1 MASPAASSTKWA
13 IWGPIGIALVV
24 AAIVVIIVLAV
35 MVSRQQSSTCS
46 ASNAKVDPAAVT
58 PAATWRK
65 STMPPYNRLAGAP
78 LPPSG
83 APLTPS
89 GAPLTPS
96 SRTVAPDAPD
106 APPVPDA
113 PMAPVENKHTGA
125 PEDVRAASKAAQ
137 QQLHDRALQ
146 AHRGAHMH
154 AHAVTQGVSRD
165 TTGFGAAEAAQADGT
180 GKLAPV
186 LSAPAGDT
194 LFHMAPT
201 AIKHTS
207 SGAEAFTDSTAAMA
221 EFDPE
226 GAAKINRALSLSG
239 VPASFHYNELEA
251 QQHKST
257 HMLRNML
264 LAGKVDPTV
273 SEVLSAASPFTAT
286 AQQIRNAVL
295 AQGSI
300 DRSTV
305 IATPLSKLYANP
317 LWRPATP
324 FPTMSALPQDGLT
337 PGQQFAYQSLAC
349 SNTGAPLTTESY

>member
-1 MASPAASSTKWA
+1 
-13 IWGPIGIALVV
+13 
-24 AAIVVIIVLAV
+24 
-35 MVSRQQSSTCS
+35 
-46 ASNAKVDPAAVT
+46 
-58 PAATWRK
+58 
-65 STMPPYNRLAGAP
+65 
-78 LPPSG
+78 
-83 APLTPS
+83 
-89 GAPLTPS
+89 
-96 SRTVAPDAPD
+96 
-106 APPVPDA
+106 
-113 PMAPVENKHTGA
+113 
-125 PEDVRAASKAAQ
+125 
-137 QQLHDRALQ
+137 
-146 AHRGAHMH
+146 
-154 AHAVTQGVSRD
+154 VTQGVSHA
-165 TTGFGAAEAAQADGT
+165 TAGFGAAEAAQADGT

-194 LFHMAPT
+194 LYHMAPT

-226 GAAKINRALSLSG
+226 GAAKLNRALSLSG

-251 QQHKST
+251 QQHKAT
-257 HMLRNML
+257 HMMRNML

-324 FPTMSALPQDGLT
+324 FPTMSVLPQDGLT